1 MGGRGT
7 IGGKGGNKIKSK
19 LPNLVGSEKQIKW
32 ANEIRNN
39 VIEIINAESKV
50 FEKNKSFFKDDYF
63 GDKEAYE
70 DYKKYSKEAINETKA
85 SKWISSFK
93 NVQDNKDYYI
103 KSLKKSEG
111 TTDLDYRNSIRD
123 KMNTASY
130 AYKKFVNG

>member
-1 MGGRGT
+1 MGGRGAR
-7 IGGKGGNKIKSK
+7 GGTGGNKIKSK
-19 LPNLVGSEKQIKW
+19 LPNLEGSEKQISW

-39 VIEIINAESKV
+39 VIEIIEAESKV
-50 FEKNKSFFKDDYF
+50 FEKNKSFFKNDYF

-93 NVQDNKDYYI
+93 NVQYDKDYYI
-103 KSLKKSEG
+103 KSLKKNED
-111 TTDLDYRNSIRD
+111 TTDLDYRNSIRK